1 MKDGFDLTKS
11 PVLNSFLKLDQ
22 QGLPSVE
29 STEFP
34 TYGEHEIKEL
44 YNRFGTRTDTFQ
56 ERTVATDALLDVPID
71 TLLIEYA
78 RFKNYIA

>member
-1 MKDGFDLTKS
+1 MKDTFDLTKL

-34 TYGEHEIKEL
+34 TYSQHEIKEL
-44 YNRFGTRTDTFQ
+44 YNRYGTRKDTFQ
-56 ERTVATDALLDVPID
+56 ERTETTDALLDVPID
-71 TLLIEYA
+71 ALLIEYA